1 MRVLV
6 DECLPRATPGVA
18 IRSPTRLDR
27 DDGTRRGLGVDEE
40 RRFAAQSRRRLR
52 RAGDSRQEHALPAKL
67 RGSGHL
73 QDISVLVLPSNRAQI
88 VRAGVL
94 ALVQSIGRA
103 RPGEKTIM
111 RLAEAADW
119 SVAQLAEVVVEQGI
133 TRHVFRP

>member
-1 MRVLV
+1 M
-6 DECLPRATPGVA
+6 
-18 IRSPTRLDR
+18 
-27 DDGTRRGLGVDEE
+27 
-40 RRFAAQSRRRLR
+40 
-52 RAGDSRQEHALPAKL
+52 
-67 RGSGHL
+67 
-73 QDISVLVLPSNRAQI
+73 LVLPSNRAQI

-111 RLAEAADW
+111 RLAGAADW